1 MLVSGATGKA
11 IPLTLFGGLTFIAGL
26 LTLLLPETL
35 KRKLPETI
43 EDAENFTRWVSTKQ
57 SKTKRDGDRNLRK
70 VTKSQI

>member
-43 EDAENFTRWVSTKQ
+43 EDAENFTR
-57 SKTKRDGDRNLRK
+57 
-70 VTKSQI
+70 